1 MKNLPENLEKF
12 LASIGVNTTRL
23 RWKLHDLSRWWE
35 ARKSGFKKV
44 EGKKKY
50 KYCRCGK
57 LYLADDKVC
66 DFCGRKLPSY
76 TIYRIS
82 RLFAVDKPVMGFVSS
97 SFLFLIVLLYVFQ
110 VAFYGAATLMI
121 PSGEALVRFGALSGR
136 LFHNGDYWRIF
147 TMALVHIGVIH
158 ILFNAIAISQML
170 PYFEDEIGPWASVA
184 VLSFTQIFAAAAH
197 LVFYGPMIV
206 TAGASGIG
214 FGLIG
219 FGAAYFHRLRRRAES
234 KFFLQWFVY
243 GLIFGVFFHANN
255 AAHVGGFIGGLP
267 LGYILAGRRPAP
279 FQRRI
284 WKLAG
289 ILCLVLW
296 IACLVFLVLKG
307 GKAYK

>member
-1 MKNLPENLEKF
+1 MKNLPEGLEKF
-12 LASIGVNTTRL
+12 LATLGVNTTWL
-23 RWKLHDLSRWWE
+23 RWRFLDLSRWWE
-35 ARKSGFKKV
+35 RQKSRFKKV

-66 DFCGRKLPSY
+66 DFCGRKLPPY
-76 TIYRIS
+76 TLYRIS
-82 RLFAVDKPVMGFVSS
+82 RFFAIDKPVMGFVST
-97 SFLFLIVLLYVFQ
+97 SFIFLIIILYVFQ
-110 VAFYGAATLMI
+110 VALYGASSLMI

-136 LFHNGDYWRIF
+136 LFQHGDYWRIF
-147 TMALVHIGVIH
+147 SMALVHIGVIH

-170 PYFEDEIGPWASVA
+170 PYFEDEIGPWASLA
-184 VLSFTQIFAAAAH
+184 LLTFTQIFAAAAH
-197 LVFYGPMIV
+197 LVFYDPMIV

-243 GLIFGVFFHANN
+243 GMIFGIFFHANN
-255 AAHVGGFIGGLP
+255 AAHVGGFIAGLP
-267 LGYILAGRRPAP
+267 LGFILAGRRPGP
-279 FQRRI
+279 LMRKI

-296 IACLVFLVLKG
+296 IASLVLLVSRG
-307 GKAYK
+307 RAG